1 MSCILR
7 VVATIFF
14 ACLMFYFLFGY
25 IRLPEIVVR
34 DDFKTLP
41 EDTVAFW
48 SWLGNVLTYSLV
60 GISVGVFS
68 SARNDFI
75 SSIILSTVSGISF
88 VVIRFYPVVNSD
100 MFSNRE
106 FSIGFP
112 STYFGIVVGIILC
125 SFINQSRLKSE

>member
-1 MSCILR
+1 
-7 VVATIFF
+7 
-14 ACLMFYFLFGY
+14 MFYFLFGY